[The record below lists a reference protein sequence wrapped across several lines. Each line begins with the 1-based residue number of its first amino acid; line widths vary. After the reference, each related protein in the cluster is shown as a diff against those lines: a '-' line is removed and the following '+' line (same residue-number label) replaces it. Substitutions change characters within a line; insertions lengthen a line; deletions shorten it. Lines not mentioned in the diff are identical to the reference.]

1 MSDNSFVVKNGL
13 VVNSTFTANS
23 TQFGF
28 SSINSTSN
36 GFFANSTAIQIGN
49 SSINSTIN
57 STAFNGITNN
67 ALYLGGISATN
78 YLQSTA
84 QAVDSAKLGGVVAA
98 AYINS
103 TGSYTITG
111 VHTYNANLVLSTITG
126 ISANNTYGTNGQY
139 LTTNSSAVYWSS
151 PKLSANSS
159 GGTGAVQYYNGSILG
174 SSAGINVNDST
185 NTMFFG
191 NTSVSATVNSTAYT
205 GSANNA
211 AYLGGLSYTGYI
223 NSTSLTTTLG
233 NYVNTS
239 SLAST
244 LTNYVTTTSQAAD
257 SAKLGGILAANY
269 VNTGGNFVLGGTIG
283 FSNSVSVNGAFAVAN
298 SISANGAGITGTA
311 GQVLTSGGAGQNVYW
326 TAAVNTANS
335 WNWSNTQTFT
345 NQVTFNG
352 AIVSTNSVSAN
363 GSTGTAGQVLISGG
377 AGQNVYWSAAAG
389 ANNNGGTGS
398 IQFYNGINFG
408 SVTGLSFSASSNTLS
423 VSNTIN
429 IGSATI
435 NSTSYSGNASNAN
448 NATYLGGYLF
458 TSYVNSTSISNY
470 VQKSD
475 TFYIGTTSISHTRN
489 SGSQTLTGTNID
501 GNANSATN
509 FSGTLSLSQVTTA
522 LGFTPGI
529 GTVTSVTATAPIT
542 SSGGATPVIAISAA
556 SASANGYLLAT
567 DWSTFNNKQ
576 AALPAATS
584 TVSGYLTSTDW
595 STFNNKQAAL
605 GFTPAPIA
613 SPTFTGTVTIPSG
626 ASISGYAPLASPT
639 FTGSPTVPGYATLAS
654 PIFTGSIKNN
664 GNYYA
669 NAYSS
674 NTTIN
679 CSLSNYFIVTVA
691 TSGTFTFNNPPAS
704 GNLYTMAIKVSSGG
718 TAPTITWP
726 TTVRWPNA
734 SAPTPSSNTDVW
746 VFLTDDGGTNWRGS
760 LAMKDSR

>member
-1 MSDNSFVVKNGL
+1 MADKDFVVKNGL

-49 SSINSTIN
+49 SSVNSTIN
-57 STAFNGITNN
+57 STTFTGIANN

-84 QAVDSAKLGGVVAA
+84 QAADSAKLGGVAAA

-126 ISANNTYGTNGQY
+126 ISANNTYGTSGQY

-159 GGTGAVQYYNGSILG
+159 GGTGAVQYYNGTILG
-174 SSAGINVNDST
+174 STAGIIISDVS
-185 NTMFFG
+185 NTITIG
-191 NTSVSATVNSTAYT
+191 NTSVSATINSIAYT

-233 NYVNTS
+233 NYVNTT

-283 FSNSVSVNGAFAVAN
+283 FSNSVSVNGAFSIAN

-311 GQVLTSGGAGQNVYW
+311 GQVLTSGGSGQNVYW
-326 TAAVNTANS
+326 TAAVNTANN
-335 WNWSNTQTFT
+335 WNWSGLQTFT

-352 AIVSTNSVSAN
+352 SIVSTNSVSAN
-363 GSTGTAGQVLISGG
+363 GSTGTAGQVLLSGG
-377 AGQNVYWSAAAG
+377 AGQNVYWSYAVG
-389 ANNNGGTGS
+389 ANTSGGTGS
-398 IQFYNGINFG
+398 LQFYNGTNFG

-423 VSNTIN
+423 VANTIS
-429 IGSATI
+429 IGTATI

-448 NATYLGGYLF
+448 NATYLGGYIF
-458 TSYVNSTSISNY
+458 TSYVNSTSIANY

-489 SGSQTLTGTNID
+489 SGGQTLTGTNID

-509 FSGTLSLSQVTTA
+509 FSGTLLSSQVTTA
-522 LGFTPGI
+522 LGFTPGV
-529 GTVTSVTATAPIT
+529 GTVTSVTATSPIT
-542 SSGGATPVIAISAA
+542 STGGATPLIAIPAA
-556 SASANGYLLAT
+556 SAAANGYLLST
-567 DWSTFNNKQ
+567 DWTAFNNKQ

-595 STFNNKQAAL
+595 TTFNSKQAAL

-613 SPTFTGTVTIPSG
+613 SPSFTGTVKFANNYTVNTIALGSG
-626 ASISGYAPLASPT
+626 TSFIT
-639 FTGSPTVPGYATLAS
+639 NCTQ
-654 PIFTGSIKNN
+654 
-664 GNYYA
+664 GNYFTLTCTGG
-669 NAYSS
+669 S
-674 NTTIN
+674 TI
-679 CSLSNYFIVTVA
+679 
-691 TSGTFTFNNPPAS
+691 TFSNPPSS
-704 GNLYTMAIKVSSGG
+704 GNLYSMVIKVSNAS
-718 TAPTITWP
+718 TITWSP
-726 TTVRWPNA
+726 TPKWPNA
-734 SAPTPSSNTDVW
+734 TAPSPSSNTDIW
-746 VFLTDDGGTNWRGS
+746 VFITDDGGTTWRGN
-760 LAMKDSR
+760 LVMKDSR